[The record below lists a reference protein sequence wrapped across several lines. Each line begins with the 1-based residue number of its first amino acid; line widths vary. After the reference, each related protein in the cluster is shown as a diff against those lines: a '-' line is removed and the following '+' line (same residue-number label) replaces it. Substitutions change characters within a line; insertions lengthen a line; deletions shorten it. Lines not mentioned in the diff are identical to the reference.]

1 MGYPTSFFRSGAVL
15 ILSALLAFSTSCAVN
30 KKMTVGAAASLV
42 EDIARA
48 SAKQKDLRVIR
59 EGLPAY
65 LLLMDGMIE
74 GWPENPRLLI
84 AAAQSYATF
93 ATAFVDEADRNYRE
107 MLLLKAKA
115 YALEAL
121 QHRGFEDPQA
131 SPFDKFEADLAA
143 TGQKDIPYLFWTAT
157 AWGNWI
163 NLNIGSIEALAEL
176 PRVELMIK
184 RILILDEDFYYGG
197 AHLFMGIL
205 QASRPKIAGGDIK
218 AAQHHFLRAKKI
230 GRNQFLMADVYYAQ
244 YYARKTFDREL
255 YVETL
260 NHILEQPVDTV
271 PELTLLNTV
280 AQQKARH
287 MLTEVDE
294 IF

>member
-1 MGYPTSFFRSGAVL
+1 MNGLRTGAVL
-15 ILSALLAFSTSCAVN
+15 FLVILLAFSTSCAVN

-48 SAKQKDLRVIR
+48 SSKQKDLRVIR

-74 GWPENPRLLI
+74 GWPDNPRLLL

-107 MLLLKAKA
+107 MLLSKAKA

-121 QHRGFEDPQA
+121 QLRGFEDPQL
-131 SPFDKFEADLAA
+131 SSFDQFEADLAA
-143 TGQKDIPYLFWTAT
+143 QGKEETPYLFWAAT

-163 NLNIGSIEALAEL
+163 NLNIGSMEALAEL
-176 PRVELMIK
+176 PRVENMIK
-184 RILILDEDFYYGG
+184 HILVLDESFYYGG

-205 QASRPKIAGGDIK
+205 QASRPRIAGGDLK
-218 AAQHHFLRAKKI
+218 AAQRHFLMAKEI
-230 GRNQFLMADVYYAQ
+230 GQDKFLMADVYYAQ
-244 YYARKTFDREL
+244 YYARKAFDREL
-255 YVETL
+255 YVK
-260 NHILEQPVDTV
+260 ILEHTLKQPVDTV

-280 AQQKARH
+280 AQHKAKQ
-287 MLTEVDE
+287 MLDEVDE
-294 IF
+294 YF

>member
-1 MGYPTSFFRSGAVL
+1 MNGFRSGAVFFL
-15 ILSALLAFSTSCAVN
+15 VILLAFSTSCAVN

-48 SAKQKDLRVIR
+48 SAKQKDLRVVR

-107 MLLLKAKA
+107 MLLSKAKA

-121 QHRGFEDPQA
+121 QLRGFEDPQ
-131 SPFDKFEADLAA
+131 SSSFDQFEADLAA
-143 TGQKDIPYLFWTAT
+143 QGKEDTPYLFWAAT

-163 NLNIGSIEALAEL
+163 NLNIGSMEALAEL
-176 PRVELMIK
+176 PRVENMIK
-184 RILILDEDFYYGG
+184 HILILDESFYYGG

-205 QASRPKIAGGDIK
+205 KASRPKMAGGDLE
-218 AAQHHFLRAKKI
+218 AAQRHFLKAKEI
-230 GRNQFLMADVYYAQ
+230 GQDKFLMADVYYAQ
-244 YYARKTFDREL
+244 YYARKAFDKEL
-255 YVETL
+255 YVRTL
-260 NHILEQPVDTV
+260 ELTLQQPVDTI

-280 AQQKARH
+280 AQHKAKQ
-287 MLTEVDE
+287 MLAETDE
-294 IF
+294 YF

>member
-1 MGYPTSFFRSGAVL
+1 MGFFRL
-15 ILSALLAFSTSCAVN
+15 CAVFVLVGLLVFPAACALN

-42 EDIARA
+42 EDIASA

-84 AAAQSYATF
+84 AAAQLYATF
-93 ATAFVDEADRNYRE
+93 ATAFVDDADRGYRE

-115 YALEAL
+115 YAIEAL
-121 QHRGFEDPQA
+121 QLRGFEDPLS
-131 SPFDKFEADLAA
+131 SPFEKFEAELAA
-143 TGQKDIPYLFWTAT
+143 RGKDDTPYLFWAAT

-163 NLNIGSIEALAEL
+163 NLNIGSMEALAEL

-184 RILILDEDFYYGG
+184 RILTLDEGFYYGG

-205 QASRPKIAGGDIK
+205 QSSRPKIAGGDL
-218 AAQHHFLRAKKI
+218 AAARNHFLKAKEI
-230 GRNQFLMADVYYAQ
+230 GRGQFLMADVYYAQ
-244 YYARKTFDREL
+244 YYARKTFDKAL
-255 YVETL
+255 YVNTL
-260 NHILEQPVDTV
+260 NHVLEQPVDSV

-280 AQQKARH
+280 AQQKAEQ

-294 IF
+294 YF